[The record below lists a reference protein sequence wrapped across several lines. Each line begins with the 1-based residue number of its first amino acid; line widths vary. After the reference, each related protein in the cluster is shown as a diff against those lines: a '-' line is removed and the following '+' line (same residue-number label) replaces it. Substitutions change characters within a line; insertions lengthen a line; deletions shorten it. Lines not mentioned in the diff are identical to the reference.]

1 MLKKKIDFN
10 NDFLTIGKIKEPFG
24 TDGLVKV
31 KLFCEDPK
39 IFKDANDFLVG
50 ENRLSTKIKLQ
61 TQIDRNFWLAKFSF
75 ISSREEIFNHK
86 GEIIICSKDLLPV
99 LDKNEYYYFDLIG
112 LNIKVTQDTRKG
124 FVKYVV
130 NYGSGDLLEIKLDGI
145 KQTYFIPFNQENVS
159 DINLS
164 MKIIILKPQKGLLP
178 EN

>member
-10 NDFLTIGKIKEPFG
+10 NDFLNIGKIKEPFG

-39 IFKDANDFLVG
+39 IFKDTNDFLVG
-50 ENRLSTKIKLQ
+50 DDRLSTKIKLQ
-61 TQIDRNFWLAKFSF
+61 KQIDRNIWLAKFSF

-86 GEIIICSKDLLPV
+86 GEIIICNKDLLPA
-99 LDKNEYYYFDLIG
+99 LDKNEYYYIDLIG
-112 LNIKVTQDTRKG
+112 LSIKITQDTRKG

-145 KQTYFIPFNQENVS
+145 KQTYFIPFNEENVS

-164 MKIIILKPQKGLLP
+164 MKTIILNPQKGLLP